1 MTANIYAQS
10 VGWDPVARMQHIDM
24 FTWLRGDIL
33 VKADRITMANSLELR
48 VPFLDKVVWEA
59 ARKLPYDMKIAHGTS
74 KWALR
79 EALKTIVPPHVLN
92 RKKLGFPVPIRHWLA
107 GPEMFDWART
117 LILESE
123 ADHLFDKTALLSMLE
138 EHKDGV
144 MDHSRR
150 IWTMLCFIIWHA
162 IFVEDRIHPEIP
174 APQYP
179 IEL

>member
-1 MTANIYAQS
+1 
-10 VGWDPVARMQHIDM
+10 M

-48 VPFLDKVVWEA
+48 VPFLDKVVWDA
-59 ARKLPYDMKIAHGTS
+59 AQKLPYDMKIAHGTS

-79 EALKTIVPPHVLN
+79 EALKTIVPEHVLH
-92 RKKLGFPVPIRHWLA
+92 RRKLGFPVPIRHWLA
-107 GPEMFDWART
+107 GPEMYDWARS

-123 ADHLFDKTALLSMLE
+123 ADALFDKSATLTMLD
-138 EHKDGV
+138 EHKNGV

-150 IWTMLCFIIWHA
+150 IWTILCFIIWHG

-174 APQYP
+174 EPHYP
-179 IEL
+179 VTV